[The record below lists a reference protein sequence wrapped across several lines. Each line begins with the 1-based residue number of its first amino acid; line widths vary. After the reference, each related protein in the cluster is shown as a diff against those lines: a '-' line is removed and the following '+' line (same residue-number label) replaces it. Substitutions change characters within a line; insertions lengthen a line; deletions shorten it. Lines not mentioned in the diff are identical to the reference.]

1 MRRVAFNCE
10 LCRVAEK
17 RSDRN
22 RDNVGEIC
30 ARRAVSR
37 RVSRKKAGMMVSFE
51 KSLSG
56 ALLFCENGKGLV
68 DIGGV
73 CACGRDIGCMG
84 EGDEGFEWEKKCG

>member
-1 MRRVAFNCE
+1 
-10 LCRVAEK
+10 
-17 RSDRN
+17 
-22 RDNVGEIC
+22 
-30 ARRAVSR
+30 
-37 RVSRKKAGMMVSFE
+37 MMVSFG

-56 ALLFCENGKGLV
+56 ALLVCENGKGLV